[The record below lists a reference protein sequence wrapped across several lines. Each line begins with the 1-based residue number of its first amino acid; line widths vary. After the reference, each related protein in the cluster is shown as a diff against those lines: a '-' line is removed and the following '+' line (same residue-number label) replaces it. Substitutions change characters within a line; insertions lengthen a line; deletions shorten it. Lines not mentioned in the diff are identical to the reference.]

1 MKNSLNQI
9 ILLAGMLA
17 LTAACKKEKEVVSV
31 REGTIYMTQA
41 LDARSEL
48 SLLIADTQQ
57 VFTFGAAYGGLL
69 YPSEDIQVDFKVAT
83 DLIDAY
89 NNSHA
94 TSYSALPQDK
104 YSISGLSTVIRAG
117 RTTSEAISVSVQT
130 KNLPKDAEYLLP
142 VSIVNAGTGKINS
155 ELQTAYFRIKIT
167 RKETDLTSSAVLS
180 VSKDNGG
187 GADAGE
193 GSSKLTDNN
202 LNTKFLTDGFPIT
215 LWMQL
220 QLAEPAA
227 IQAYR
232 LTSGNDA
239 PERDPKN
246 WQMLASNNGT
256 DWTVLDTRTDQVFSG
271 RNQTVQYEFDN
282 DTPYL
287 YYRWQV
293 DENNGS
299 SLFQISEWRLITFK

>member
-1 MKNSLNQI
+1 MRNLLNQI
-9 ILLAGMLA
+9 MLLAGILA
-17 LTAACKKEKEVVSV
+17 LTASCKKDKAVVSDE
-31 REGTIYMTQA
+31 EGTIYMTQA

-48 SLLIADTQQ
+48 SLLIADTEQ

-69 YPSEDIQVDFKVAT
+69 YPSEDIQVEFKVAT

-89 NNSHA
+89 NSSHA
-94 TSYSALPQDK
+94 TSYSALPSDK
-104 YSISGLSTVIRAG
+104 YSISSLSTVIRAG
-117 RTTSEAISVSVQT
+117 RTTSDAIAVAVQT

-142 VSIVNAGTGKINS
+142 VSIANAGTGKINNG
-155 ELQTAYFRIKIT
+155 LQTAYFRIKIT
-167 RKETDLTSSAVLS
+167 RKETDITSSAVLS
-180 VSKDNGG
+180 VSKDNPG

-202 LNTKFLTDGFPIT
+202 LNSKFLTDGFPIV

-220 QLAEPAA
+220 KFSEPVA
-227 IQAYR
+227 IQAYK

-246 WQMLASNNGT
+246 WTILASNDGT
-256 DWTVLDTRTDQVFSG
+256 NWHVLDTRTDQSFSG

-282 DTPYL
+282 DTPYQ